1 MKVYLIVEIYS
12 CYFAYPTSK
21 CFANREKAEKYCI
34 ERNKEIYRY
43 FQNSYDKYVQP
54 NNFPIFKVKEIEVI
68 EDE

>member
-34 ERNKEIYRY
+34 ERNEEIYRY
-43 FQNSYDKYVQP
+43 LQNSIDEYVKP
-54 NNFPIFKVKEIEVI
+54 DNVPILKVKEIEVI
-68 EDE
+68 DDD